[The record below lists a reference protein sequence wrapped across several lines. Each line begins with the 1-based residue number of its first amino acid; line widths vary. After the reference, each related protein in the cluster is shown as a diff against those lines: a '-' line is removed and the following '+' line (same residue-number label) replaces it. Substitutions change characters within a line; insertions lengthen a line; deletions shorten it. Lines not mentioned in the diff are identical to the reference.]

1 MESAKIQSDVQLASG
16 IGSKTGFTIAANAN
30 IFDILSNKMYERPIE
45 AIVREIYSNAI
56 DANIK
61 AKKTGGLEVDLP
73 TDQNPILRITDHGV
87 GMDEDMVAEV
97 FTQYGNS
104 TKNADN
110 SQIGGFG
117 IGGKTPFAY
126 TDQFTI
132 SSAYNG
138 VETSYAAVRE
148 DTGPSLIKIS
158 SQDVDYSGT
167 TVTVPV
173 KLSDIDEF
181 LDAAVKVLL
190 FALEFPTISE
200 TSQAVFETA
209 VRSNGWNSLDDYLET
224 RKQIAAGN
232 LTVDLKGLHSR
243 IGSVAAV
250 IGGVV
255 YTIDES
261 RLNGFEDF
269 IEKKTLLLNI
279 PVGALSVQAS
289 REKLNYDEGT
299 VKLLNEYFK
308 GAVVKLYQEL
318 SATLANKKLTCL
330 EKWRLLTDYSVH
342 AFDNLIH
349 ALSSSAA

>member
-1 MESAKIQSDVQLASG
+1 MESVKIQSDIQLANG

-61 AKKTGGLEVDLP
+61 AKKTGGLEIELP
-73 TDQNPILRITDHGV
+73 TEQNPILRITDHGI
-87 GMDEDMVAEV
+87 GMDEAMVAEV

-148 DTGPSLIKIS
+148 DTGPSLIKIN
-158 SQDVDYSGT
+158 SQAVSYSGT

-181 LDAAVKVLL
+181 VNAAVKVLL

-200 TSQAVFETA
+200 TSQAIFEKA
-209 VRSNGWNSLDDYLET
+209 VIDDGWKSLDDYLET

-232 LTVDLKGLHSR
+232 LSVDLKGLR
-243 IGSVAAV
+243 GPIGRVAAV

-255 YTIDES
+255 YTIDTS
-261 RLNGFEDF
+261 RLNGYEDF
-269 IEKKTLLLNI
+269 IEWKCLLLNI

-289 REKLNYDEGT
+289 REKLNYDEKT

-308 GAVVKLYQEL
+308 DAVVKLYQSL
-318 SATLANKKLTCL
+318 SDALTNKKLTYI
-330 EKWRLLTDYSVH
+330 EKWRLLNDYSVRD
-342 AFDNLIH
+342 FDDLIH
-349 ALSSSAA
+349 TLSSSAA